1 MTLPENKKT
10 TYNLCRSLLEI
21 ILRKDDWSL
30 DYVHP
35 RWADGKTV
43 PFEFP
48 GLDADLLKRCVF
60 AARKKDRCILFCFD
74 DQPKKELSSFFRD
87 VHEIGKNQ
95 FQVIGILIFREE
107 ENLRFCRQSSCS
119 EKYPGAFFTT
129 FGEIHSQAREASEKT
144 YLEIAGSDQTPAP
157 VPPAAASGLVKS
169 FTARVLGNTRVGG
182 KTSGLYRLTFETPE
196 LEKVSPGQFVMM
208 DTRPNEAEPDD
219 LDLPKTK
226 IPGFLTPRSYLKRP
240 FGIHRLFYPNFPAD
254 FLTRLSLPPSLSL
267 ILHTVYPNRFEI
279 LYKVLPDGIGTPEMT
294 KLKKGDQV
302 HMLGPLGK
310 PFNIRGMRPMGVK
323 EVHIIG
329 GGVGMAPLVLFV
341 HALRYFSF
349 NVKVF
354 LGIADTDSLLYRSA
368 EDWVRMPGDQPENA
382 YLYIDDL
389 LMAGLDPADIYV
401 AYDSQKETTQKP
413 RGIPPTNQFY
423 GLVGDQYGKYLED
436 NKDNV
441 TNTNIEAFA
450 CGPTPMMR
458 SLNGIAE
465 RWGIHLKVLMEK
477 RMSCG
482 IGVCL
487 SCVCRLKQRDDSEE
501 YARVCTDGPI
511 FKASD
516 LEWAKID

>member
-1 MTLPENKKT
+1 LPKSKKAY
-10 TYNLCRSLLEI
+10 YNLCRSLLEI
-21 ILRKDDWSL
+21 ILKKDDWSL
-30 DYVHP
+30 ADLHAG
-35 RWADGKTV
+35 RADGKND

-48 GLDADLLKRCVF
+48 GLGKSLLGRCAF
-60 AARKKDRCILFCFD
+60 AAYNKDRCILFCFD
-74 DQPKKELSSFFRD
+74 HQPKKELSAFFREL
-87 VHEIGKNQ
+87 HQAGRNQ
-95 FQVIGILIFREE
+95 FKVIGVLIFRDAEAM
-107 ENLRFCRQSSCS
+107 RACRQSSCA
-119 EKYPGAFFTT
+119 EKSPGAFFTT
-129 FGEIHSQAREASEKT
+129 FQEIRDQAREASEKA
-144 YLEIAGSDQTPAP
+144 YLEIAGEEQTTAP
-157 VPPAAASGLVKS
+157 DPPCAAAGPIKS
-169 FTARVLGNTRVGG
+169 FTAKVLANARVGG
-182 KTSGLYRLTFETPE
+182 KTSGLYRLAFESPE
-196 LEKVSPGQFVMM
+196 LERVSPGQFVMM
-208 DTRPNEAEPDD
+208 DSRPYDSVPRKDYVSRGKAGA
-219 LDLPKTK
+219 
-226 IPGFLTPRSYLKRP
+226 PGFLTPRSYLKRP

-254 FLTRLSLPPSLSL
+254 FLTRLSLPPYLSL
-267 ILHTVYPNRFEI
+267 VLHTVYPDRFEI

-294 KLKKGDQV
+294 KLQKDDRV

-310 PFNIRGMRPMGVK
+310 PFDFRGLRPMGVK
-323 EVHIIG
+323 EVHVIG
-329 GGVGMAPLVLFV
+329 GGVGMAPLVMFV

-354 LGIADTDSLLYRSA
+354 LGIADAASLLY
-368 EDWVRMPGDQPENA
+368 EPGDDWVRMPGDNPQNA

-389 LMAGLDPADIYV
+389 LTAGMDPADIYV
-401 AYDSQKETTQKP
+401 SYDSQKEITQKP
-413 RGIPPTNQFY
+413 RGIPPANQFY
-423 GLVGDQYGKYLED
+423 GLVGDQYGKYLEE

-458 SLNGIAE
+458 SLNAIAE